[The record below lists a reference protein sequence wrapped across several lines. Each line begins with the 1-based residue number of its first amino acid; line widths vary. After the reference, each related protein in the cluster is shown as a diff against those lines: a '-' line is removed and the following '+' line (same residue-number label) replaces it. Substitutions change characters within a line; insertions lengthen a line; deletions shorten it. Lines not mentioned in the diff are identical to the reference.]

1 MNVCKFS
8 YELWGYIVDLNVYT
22 FVFNALLMYT
32 FIFNALL
39 MYADCEI
46 DSIAH
51 LHAEIRLL
59 K

>member
-46 DSIAH
+46 DSIAICMH
-51 LHAEIRLL
+51 